1 MHSSLQA
8 SVQITTE
15 FWYLIRDRG
24 KIRNLSK
31 KGKYNIVLKR
41 KLGQEKKNGEGHRRA
56 QESREYGD
64 IKLIQRPL
72 NNMKIYCFRNLLKYI
87 HI

>member
-41 KLGQEKKNGEGHRRA
+41 KLGQEKKMEKDIGGHRKA
-56 QESREYGD
+56 G
-64 IKLIQRPL
+64 
-72 NNMKIYCFRNLLKYI
+72 NMGI
-87 HI
+87 